1 MATLDVDGMTCAVCV
16 SRVEKAISSVNGVNS
31 VSVNLATGIANFNG
45 EADIEEV
52 ISAINNSGYAGSQ
65 QVNFFEMEFRQIKF
79 VRELKLTFFTI
90 IFPGTMY
97 VIMNTDWNHTL
108 FGLFSMSLVLIL
120 NRGVVIKG
128 FRSLVNG
135 LNMYTL
141 VLLAFLSALTW
152 SLLY

>member
-1 MATLDVDGMTCAVCV
+1 M
-16 SRVEKAISSVNGVNS
+16 
-31 VSVNLATGIANFNG
+31 
-45 EADIEEV
+45 
-52 ISAINNSGYAGSQ
+52 
-65 QVNFFEMEFRQIKF
+65 
-79 VRELKLTFFTI
+79 TFFSLLYSLI
-90 IFPGTMY
+90 AMY

-152 SLLY
+152 SLL